1 MEPGERP
8 PRRRAGVPRWVLL
21 LVAGV
26 VLFGAGL
33 AAGRVLVPEPP
44 GTAAAPSSTRTAGAS
59 SPSPS
64 SSPSEE
70 AASGAPVPVPQACV
84 QAGEAAQQAL
94 DAVDRAGGAL
104 AELDA
109 VSLDQ
114 IIDGL
119 QPLREQ
125 LPGQVAACRAAAG
138 SS

>member
-33 AAGRVLVPEPP
+33 AAGRVLVPGQPEQP
-44 GTAAAPSSTRTAGAS
+44 GTAAAPSSS
-59 SPSPS
+59 SAAS
-64 SSPSEE
+64 SSPSEA

-125 LPGQVAACRAAAG
+125 LPGQVAACRAASG

>member
-1 MEPGERP
+1 M
-8 PRRRAGVPRWVLL
+8 PRWVLL

-33 AAGRVLVPEPP
+33 AAGRVLVPGQP

-59 SPSPS
+59 SPS
-64 SSPSEE
+64 SSPSEA

>member
-33 AAGRVLVPEPP
+33 AAGRVLVPGQP

-59 SPSPS
+59 SPS
-64 SSPSEE
+64 SSPSEA
-70 AASGAPVPVPQACV
+70 AASGAPAAVPQACV

>member
-33 AAGRVLVPEPP
+33 AAGRVLVPGQP

-59 SPSPS
+59 SPS